1 MSRSIL
7 LAAACAAAVSASA
20 SSSAAPSFT
29 LLPLASA
36 PPIPTPQQLQ
46 YQGGISALIH
56 FGMATFFHDGD
67 PGEQA
72 VAGSSS
78 ARAPLRTHTRSAHA
92 RLTTNARPAPARAG
106 CTREN
111 WLGCDPNGGCN
122 SSDVNSFAPTNLNVT
137 NWVESFVALGATSAV
152 LTAKHGCGFLAWETA
167 TTLPD
172 GSAYRYH
179 VSAEQSTAKKFV
191 AATTAAGIGHGFYYS
206 LTNNFYVRS
215 RTSTRGALA
224 FPSPHLAAS
233 ALPGPAAQRLRTQR
247 AAALDAA
254 AGPGECDAGAV
265 RGPRAGAGQGALD
278 RVRLP
283 L

>member
-1 MSRSIL
+1 MSRSTI
-7 LAAACAAAVSASA
+7 LAAACVATAVSASA
-20 SSSAAPSFT
+20 SSSSAPSFT

-36 PPIPTPQQLQ
+36 PPVPTPQQLQ

-67 PGEQA
+67 PGERERTTH
-72 VAGSSS
+72 VR
-78 ARAPLRTHTRSAHA
+78 ARTCAHAKRTRLRTHTRSAHA

-224 FPSPHLAAS
+224 FPSP
-233 ALPGPAAQRLRTQR
+233 LPRCFRPPRSRSSTSSDTTRSRPRRCSR
-247 AAALDAA
+247 A
-254 AGPGECDAGAV
+254 
-265 RGPRAGAGQGALD
+265 RRM
-278 RVRLP
+278 
-283 L
+283 